1 MLFRSLPRRSPAF
14 GPVAELLLGPVDHF
28 FRALLLRRYPL
39 LVVRQ
44 VDLVLF
50 VVQLQLHVVLRHGR
64 MLRSRMPATPEA
76 RTGQLELSLRVKRS
90 SPDRVWLRPTG
101 RRPDRALRGR
111 GTPVKSPGFEI
122 GRASCWESVCEYV

>member
-28 FRALLLRRYPL
+28 FLALLLRRDHL
-39 LVVRQ
+39 LVDLQ

-50 VVQLQLHVVLRHGR
+50 VVQLQLYVVLRHGR

-76 RTGQLELSLRVKRS
+76 RTGQLELSLK
-90 SPDRVWLRPTG
+90 
-101 RRPDRALRGR
+101 
-111 GTPVKSPGFEI
+111 I
-122 GRASCWESVCEYV
+122 GRASCRERVCKYVYISLLAVPLQKKKKEH

>member
-1 MLFRSLPRRSPAF
+1 MFFFKQKTAYEMRISDCSSDVCSSDLELPLRSPAF

-28 FRALLLRRYPL
+28 FLALLLRRDHL
-39 LVVRQ
+39 LVDLQ

-76 RTGQLELSLRVKRS
+76 RTGPLELSLRVKRS
-90 SPDRVWLRPTG
+90 SPTPVWF
-101 RRPDRALRGR
+101 RPDGARPRPA
-111 GTPVKSPGFEI
+111 
-122 GRASCWESVCEYV
+122 